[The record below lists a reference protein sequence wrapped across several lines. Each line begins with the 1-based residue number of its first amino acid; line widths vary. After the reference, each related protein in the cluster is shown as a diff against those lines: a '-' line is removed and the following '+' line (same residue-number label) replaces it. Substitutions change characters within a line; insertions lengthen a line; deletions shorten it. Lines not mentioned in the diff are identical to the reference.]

1 MKSDKKCNNCN
12 ANKQILNGKFI
23 VKPPPLL
30 LIKTVLSSFDGSGKV
45 IKTLFDVPLI
55 LDICKCL
62 KVIMIVRSKYPLTF
76 RV

>member
-62 KVIMIVRSKYPLTF
+62 TSDHDCQVKISTYI
-76 RV
+76 